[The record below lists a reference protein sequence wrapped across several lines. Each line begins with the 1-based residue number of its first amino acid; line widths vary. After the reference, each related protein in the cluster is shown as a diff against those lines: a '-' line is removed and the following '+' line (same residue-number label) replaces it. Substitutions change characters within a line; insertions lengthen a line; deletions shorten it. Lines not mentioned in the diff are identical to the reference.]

1 MRPGLPR
8 GAVSLAIMTSGDATL
23 GYIQGQVEQALKDF
37 LQRQRPV
44 LLGAS
49 DELLPGLDA
58 LSALLAGGKRLRPA
72 FCYWGWRG
80 AGGEDCPQILTAAA
94 ALELL
99 HASALVHDDV
109 MDGSDS
115 RRGQPALHRQFAALE
130 RLRAVVRRGRR
141 DPAGRSPAGL
151 DRPDVPGQRVASRGA
166 AAWPAGAGPDAHRG
180 DGRPVPGPA
189 GAGGR

>member
-99 HASALVHDDV
+99 HA
-109 MDGSDS
+109 
-115 RRGQPALHRQFAALE
+115 RAALE
-130 RLRAVVRRGRR
+130 GLRAVVRRGRR